1 MLLTERYKDKI
12 DGVLACYDRIVIH
25 GNIPMLC
32 FDGGMTSYLYQNNIK
47 IFDYPNWANVLREEL
62 REHAEQI
69 ATENGLKI
77 EFIRKIDAFRKDDRI
92 QAIIR
97 ERGAHPGLVHIFS
110 AMETCTSYKPWH
122 DKQTGKT
129 FLKTDS
135 GKCLHYYFY
144 FIDPDFGLCYLRV
157 PTWSPFRLQFYMNGH
172 NWLASRLSKQ
182 GITYQMRDNAFL
194 RISDWEKAQQLSDH
208 IRVEDLHQ
216 VLDILANRYCP
227 VIKKLGVVYRWSIMQ
242 VEYATDIVFRDPDD
256 LKFLY
261 DAIIYTAI
269 HSVKPE
275 NIATFLGQK
284 LHGNYEG
291 EIGNRFNKRILGT
304 RIKHQMGAVSIK
316 MYDKFGYVLRIE
328 TTVND
333 VSQFKHSRE
342 VQQRDG
348 TVTQKLAPMK
358 KNIYS
363 LYPLGR
369 LLKSSNRRYLEFV
382 SSLDDPSDGAKKLEE
397 LSESKKDSD
406 RSFKG
411 FNFFSREDQRL
422 FEVLAHGEFN
432 ISGFQNKLIRRLLPE
447 LSPAS
452 ISRILKRL
460 YVHGLIKR
468 VTGTRKY
475 YLTKLGK
482 AVITLGLK
490 TKELFIV
497 PQLCQTEA
505 TTN

>member
-12 DGVLACYDRIVIH
+12 EGVLACYDRIVIH
-25 GNIPMLC
+25 GNIPVLC

-47 IFDYPNWANVLREEL
+47 IFDYPDWANTLREEL
-62 REHAEQI
+62 REHAERI
-69 ATENGLKI
+69 AKENGLEI

-92 QAIIR
+92 QSIIE

-129 FLKTDS
+129 FVKTDS

-157 PTWSPFRLQFYMNGH
+157 PTWCPFRLQFYMNGH
-172 NWLASRLSKQ
+172 NWLFSRLSKQ
-182 GITYQMRDNAFL
+182 GITSQMRDNAFL
-194 RISDWEKAQQLSDH
+194 SISDWEKAQQLSDH

-242 VEYATDIVFRDPDD
+242 VEYATDIVFRDPED

-261 DAIIYTAI
+261 DAIVHTAI

-291 EIGNRFNKRILGT
+291 EMGNRFNKRILGT

-348 TVTQKLAPMK
+348 TVTQKIAPMK

-369 LLKSSNRRYLEFV
+369 LLKASNRRYLEFV

-397 LSESKKDSD
+397 LSESKKAND

-411 FNFFSREDQRL
+411 FNFFSREDQHL

-432 ISGFQNKLIRRLLPE
+432 INGLQNKSVRRLLPE

-460 YVHGLIKR
+460 CVHGLIKK
-468 VTGTRKY
+468 VSGTRKY

-482 AVITLGLK
+482 AVIALGLK

-497 PQLCQTEA
+497 PQLAQAEA
-505 TTN
+505 ATN

>member
-1 MLLTERYKDKI
+1 MLITERYKDKI
-12 DGVLACYDRIVIH
+12 EGMLSCYDRIVIH
-25 GNIPMLC
+25 GNIPVLC

-47 IFDYPNWANVLREEL
+47 ILDYPDWANGLREEL
-62 REHAEQI
+62 REHAEHI
-69 ATENGLKI
+69 AKENGLEI
-77 EFIRKIDAFRKDDRI
+77 EFIRKLDAFRKDDRI
-92 QAIIR
+92 QSII
-97 ERGAHPGLVHIFS
+97 EKRGTHPGLVHIFS
-110 AMETCTSYKPWH
+110 AMETCPSYKPWH

-129 FLKTDS
+129 FVKNDS
-135 GKCLHYYFY
+135 SKCLHYYFY

-157 PTWSPFRLQFYMNGH
+157 PTWCPFRLQFYMNGH

-182 GITYQMRDNAFL
+182 GVAYQMRDNAFL
-194 RISDWEKAQQLSDH
+194 RIDDWEKAQQLSDH

-227 VIKKLGVVYRWSIMQ
+227 VIKKLGVTYRWSIMQ
-242 VEYATDIVFRDPDD
+242 VEYATDIAFRNPED

-261 DAIIYTAI
+261 EAIVHTAI

-291 EIGNRFNKRILGT
+291 EMGNNFNKRILGT
-304 RIKHQMGAVSIK
+304 RIKHHMGASSIK
-316 MYDKFGYVLRIE
+316 MYDKFGLLLRIE

-333 VSQFKHSRE
+333 VSSFKHLRE
-342 VQQRDG
+342 VVHRDG
-348 TVTQKLAPMK
+348 SVTQKVAPMK

-363 LYPLGR
+363 LYLLSQ
-369 LLKSSNRRYLEFV
+369 LLKASNRRYPETV
-382 SSLDDPSDGAKKLEE
+382 SSWDDPSNGARKLEE
-397 LSESKKDSD
+397 LSESKKDND

-411 FNFFSREDQRL
+411 FNFFSRDDQKL
-422 FEVLAHGEFN
+422 FEVLANGEFN
-432 ISGFQNKLIRRLLPE
+432 INGLQNKSIRRSLPD

-460 YVHGLIKR
+460 RVHGIIKK
-468 VTGTRKY
+468 VSNTRKY

-482 AVITLGLK
+482 SVITLGLK
-490 TKELFIV
+490 TRELFII
-497 PQLCQTEA
+497 PQLA
-505 TTN
+505 YAKSR